1 MFDLIF
7 KSKIRKEILR
17 LLFSCSGREFYLS
30 EIAKKIH
37 ASVGNCQRELD
48 KLVKS
53 NILISQKKNNLKM
66 YFVDKKNPF
75 YKDLKNIIDKT
86 IGIEGEIKKT
96 IKKISGIEFA
106 FIFGS
111 YSKNDFLNSSDIDL
125 FIIGEINENKFL
137 TRIRLLEEK
146 FNREINYHLYSKNEF
161 KKKFKSN
168 SFLQNI
174 IKNYILLTDNQ
185 DEFKKLFK

>member
-17 LLFSCSGREFYLS
+17 LLFSYSGREFYLS

>member
-17 LLFSCSGREFYLS
+17 LLFSYSGREFYLS

-137 TRIRLLEEK
+137 IRIRLLEEK

>member
-7 KSKIRKEILR
+7 KSKIRKEILK
-17 LLFSCSGREFYLS
+17 LLFSHLNKELYLS
-30 EIAKKIH
+30 EIAKKIN
-37 ASVGNCQRELD
+37 ASIGNCQRELD

-75 YKDLKNIIDKT
+75 YKELKSIIDKT
-86 IGIEGEIKKT
+86 IGIEGEIKKI
-96 IKKISGIEFA
+96 IKKISSIEFA

-111 YSKNDFLNSSDIDL
+111 YSKNEFSNSSDIDL
-125 FIIGEINENKFL
+125 FIIGEVNENKFL
-137 TRIRLLEEK
+137 SKTKLLEKK
-146 FNREINYHLYSKNEF
+146 FNREINYHIYSKKEF
-161 KKKFKSN
+161 KRKFKNS

-185 DEFKKLFK
+185 DEFEKLFK